1 MVIKAQAAVRQAES
15 KDRQQLTNLLHFET
29 EVHRHLDWRPPLDW
43 IGQAPYLVAEMN
55 NRLIAALACPPDP
68 PDVAWI
74 RMFVTNANTTADKA
88 WKMFWPIIEAHFT
101 GQPETIVAAIP
112 MQKWFSRLLV
122 DNDFEHI
129 HDVVMLMWES
139 GNKVIPEKKTPAT
152 IRAMR
157 ETDLEMVAELD
168 AAAFGAIWYVSQDSL
183 WLALQQSVIATV
195 AEKDGKM
202 VGYQISTPSPVGAH
216 LARLAVHPDEQN
228 LGTGFALLAQLMNQL
243 YKGKGRR
250 ITVNTQD
257 MNEHSL
263 ALYKKAGFTLTGE
276 KYPVFTYKF

>member
-1 MVIKAQAAVRQAES
+1 MRKAET
-15 KDRQQLTNLLHFET
+15 KDRHQLTNLLHFET

-43 IGQAPYLVAEMN
+43 IGQAPFLVAEAN
-55 NRLIAALACPPDP
+55 NRLIAALACPADP
-68 PDVAWI
+68 PEVAWI
-74 RMFVTNANTTADKA
+74 RMFVTNANTSADKA
-88 WKMFWPIIEAHFT
+88 WKMFWPIIEAHFADKP
-101 GQPETIVAAIP
+101 GTIAAAIP

-139 GNKVIPEKKTPAT
+139 GQKVIPARKTKAT

-157 ETDLEMVAELD
+157 ETDLELVAALD
-168 AAAFGAIWYVSQDSL
+168 AAAFGAIWYVSLDSL

-195 AEKDGKM
+195 AEYDGKM
-202 VGYQISTPSPVGAH
+202 LGYQISTPSPVGAH
-216 LARLAVHPDEQN
+216 LARLAVHPEIQN
-228 LGTGFALLAQLMNQL
+228 QGTGYALLAQLMNQL
-243 YKGKGRR
+243 HKGKGRK

-257 MNEHSL
+257 TNVNSL

-276 KYPVFTYKF
+276 EYPVLTYKF